1 MFVGLEKFHMHTYGR
16 FIAVENDHKL
26 LETITKKSLQF
37 AQRRL
42 QRMLLRLQQYNYQ
55 ISYVPRNN
63 VTVADALSRAV
74 SNGSQTKFEKELE
87 TVCMTQ

>member
-26 LETITKKSLQF
+26 LETITKKSLRF
-37 AQRRL
+37 APRRL
-42 QRMLLRLQQYNYQ
+42 QRMPLRLQQYNYQ
-55 ISYVPRNN
+55 IFYVPVNHMP
-63 VTVADALSRAV
+63 VALSRAV
-74 SNGSQTKFEKELE
+74 SYGYQTKFEKELE

>member
-1 MFVGLEKFHMHTYGR
+1 MFLMHTYGQ
-16 FIAVENDHKL
+16 FIVVENDHKP
-26 LETITKKSLQF
+26 LETIAKQPLQF
-37 AQRRL
+37 SPRRQ

-74 SNGSQTKFEKELE
+74 SYGSQTKFEKELE